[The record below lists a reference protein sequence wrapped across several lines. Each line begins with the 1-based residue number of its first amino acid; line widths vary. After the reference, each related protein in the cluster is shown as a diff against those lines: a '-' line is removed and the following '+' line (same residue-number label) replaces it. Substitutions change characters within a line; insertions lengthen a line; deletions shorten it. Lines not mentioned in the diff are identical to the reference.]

1 MPREPFP
8 LNAVQR
14 DRAVG
19 ALLATAAGDA
29 LGAGYALRPPI
40 PAGDPVDMIG
50 RGAYAPGEWTDATAM
65 AIAVAEL
72 ASVSGNLTA
81 PQRLD
86 DLVRRWGWWARTAKS
101 VGPQTAAVLAAIPG
115 DCTDSAAQAFR
126 DTAAALYADTGRTL
140 DGTCLTRAVPVALVT
155 LDPADERSAV
165 RTARTLCA
173 LTHAG
178 PDAAEA
184 TVLCTL
190 AIRHAVL
197 TGELDLRIGLAHL
210 DEDRRELWSQRIAEA
225 EGSRPADFADATDD
239 VVAVLQ
245 AAWSAVTTTAVPQQ
259 DPGAGVFTA
268 DHLRLALEAAV
279 RGGGHTD
286 TVAAVAGGLLGAA
299 YGASALPWQWRPIL
313 RGWPGLKAHGLAGLA
328 DKIVNGG
335 DPCRIRG
342 FGMWR
347 DKPDPR
353 RHPHDDGVLI
363 GVGARLEKLPK
374 VEAVV
379 SLCPISDEDMPTG
392 VIHLEV
398 RLAAEAGDRFAND
411 SGDDASANAHL
422 DFVLLD
428 TVRAIEA
435 LRADGITVFV
445 HGRETRNRAPV
456 VAALYGARR
465 AGIDVDQAL
474 ADVCEVLPGAEPTN
488 EYLAALHRLAG
499 ERSIR

>member
-8 LNAVQR
+8 INAVQR

-29 LGAGYALRPPI
+29 LGAGYALSPPV
-40 PAGDPVDMIG
+40 PPGDPVEMIG

-245 AAWSAVTTTAVPQQ
+245 AAWSAITTTPVPQQ

-286 TVAAVAGGLLGAA
+286 TVAAVAGGLLGAVH
-299 YGASALPWQWRPIL
+299 GASALPWQWRAIL

-363 GVGARLEKLPK
+363 GVGARLEKLPEG

-379 SLCPISDEDMPTG
+379 SLCPISDENMPTG

-398 RLAAEAGDRFAND
+398 RLDND
-411 SGDDASANAHL
+411 PDADAHL

-435 LRADGITVFV
+435 LRADGITVFL
-445 HGRETRNRAPV
+445 HGRATRNRAPV

-465 AGIDVDQAL
+465 AGVDVDQVL
-474 ADVCEVLPGAEPTN
+474 ADVCEVLPDASPTN
-488 EYLAALHRLAG
+488 EYLAALHRLSPST
-499 ERSIR
+499 ERSTR